1 MNELLDTE
9 LVFAT
14 EESAYVGDSE
24 PLIRG
29 YDESTL
35 VLDMID
41 ARTGRLVW
49 RGWAQE
55 SLQNF
60 VNDQDAL
67 KAHIEKSVV
76 QMLQRLPL

>member
-1 MNELLDTE
+1 
-9 LVFAT
+9 
-14 EESAYVGDSE
+14 
-24 PLIRG
+24 
-29 YDESTL
+29 
-35 VLDMID
+35 MID

-67 KAHIEKSVV
+67 KAHIDTSIV
-76 QMLQRLPL
+76 QMLQRLPI